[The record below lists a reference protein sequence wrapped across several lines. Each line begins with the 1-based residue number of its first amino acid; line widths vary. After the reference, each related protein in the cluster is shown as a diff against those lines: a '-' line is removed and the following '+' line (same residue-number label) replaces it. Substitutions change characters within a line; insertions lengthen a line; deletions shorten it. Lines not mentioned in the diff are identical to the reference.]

1 MKKRS
6 RIIYF
11 GFIAV
16 LMLSEMVTSN
26 VYSLLGPLENTA
38 EIMGV
43 SVSVER
49 IRLIILIVLDAIP
62 GIAAVI
68 AITAYRSGDASGV
81 GRIAVILTTFGML
94 AYGGYQF
101 WSATFQLGNMQNFVR
116 LVGVVY
122 SVFGIIAWFVGGDLR
137 QGLSSPNQPNKASAP
152 QAGTH

>member
-26 VYSLLGPLENTA
+26 VYSLLGPLEDTA

-49 IRLIILIVLDAIP
+49 IRLIILIALDAVP

-68 AITAYRSGDASGV
+68 AITAYRSGDAAGV
-81 GRIAVILTTFGML
+81 GRVAVILTTFGML

-101 WSATFQLGNMQNFVR
+101 WSATVQLGNMQNFVR

-122 SVFGIIAWFVGGDLR
+122 SLFGIIAWFVGGDLR
-137 QGLSSPNQPNKASAP
+137 QELSSPNQSKKAPAS

>member
-11 GFIAV
+11 GFVAV

-26 VYSLLGPLENTA
+26 AYSLLGPLEDTA
-38 EIMGV
+38 ELMGV
-43 SVSVER
+43 SASVER
-49 IRLIILIVLDAIP
+49 IRLIILIVLDAVP
-62 GIAAVI
+62 GVAAVI

-81 GRIAVILTTFGML
+81 GRVAVILTTFGML

-122 SVFGIIAWFVGGDLR
+122 AVFGIIAWFVGSDLR
-137 QGLSSPNQPNKASAP
+137 QGLSSPNHSKKAPAS
-152 QAGTH
+152 QGGTH

>member
-1 MKKRS
+1 MRKRS

-26 VYSLLGPLENTA
+26 VYSLLGPLEDTA
-38 EIMGV
+38 ELMGV
-43 SVSVER
+43 SESVER

-62 GIAAVI
+62 GVAAVM
-68 AITAYRSGDASGV
+68 AIVAYRSEDALGI
-81 GRIAVILTTFGML
+81 GRVAVILTTFGML

-122 SVFGIIAWFVGGDLR
+122 SLFGIIAWIVGSDLR
-137 QGLSSPNQPNKASAP
+137 RGLSSPDQSKKAPAS
-152 QAGTH
+152 QARTH

>member
-26 VYSLLGPLENTA
+26 VYSLLGPLEDTA
-38 EIMGV
+38 ELMGV

-49 IRLIILIVLDAIP
+49 IRLVILIVLDAIP
-62 GIAAVI
+62 GLAAVI
-68 AITAYRSGDASGV
+68 VILAYRSGDAARV
-81 GRIAVILTTFGML
+81 GRFAVILTTFGML

-116 LVGVVY
+116 LVGFVY
-122 SVFGIIAWFVGGDLR
+122 SLFGIIAWYVGADLR
-137 QGLSSPNQPNKASAP
+137 QELSSPNQSNKAPAS

>member
-26 VYSLLGPLENTA
+26 VYSLLGPLEDTA
-38 EIMGV
+38 ELMGV
-43 SVSVER
+43 SESVER
-49 IRLIILIVLDAIP
+49 IRLITLIVLDAIP
-62 GIAAVI
+62 GIAAVM
-68 AITAYRSGDASGV
+68 AIIAYRSGDASGV
-81 GRIAVILTTFGML
+81 GRSAVILTTFGLL

-122 SVFGIIAWFVGGDLR
+122 SLFGTIAWFVGVDLR
-137 QGLSSPNQPNKASAP
+137 HGLSSPNQLKKAPDS

>member
-26 VYSLLGPLENTA
+26 VYSLLGPLEDTA
-38 EIMGV
+38 ELMGV
-43 SVSVER
+43 SESLER
-49 IRLIILIVLDAIP
+49 IRLIILSVLDAIP
-62 GIAAVI
+62 GVAAVI
-68 AITAYRSGDASGV
+68 VILAYRSGDASGV
-81 GRIAVILTTFGML
+81 GRFAVILTTFGML

-137 QGLSSPNQPNKASAP
+137 QGLSSPNQSMKAPAS
-152 QAGTH
+152 QAGMH

>member
-11 GFIAV
+11 GFLAV

-26 VYSLLGPLENTA
+26 IYSLVWPLEETA
-38 EIMGV
+38 ELMGV
-43 SVSVER
+43 SVAVER

-62 GIAAVI
+62 GAGALF
-68 AITAYRSGDASGV
+68 AMQGYRHIEAGQA
-81 GRIAVILTTFGML
+81 GRIGVVVTTFGML

-101 WSATFQLGNMQNFVR
+101 WSASFQLGNMQGFVK

-122 SVFGIIAWFVGGDLR
+122 ALLGVGAWFMGGDLR
-137 QGLSSPNQPNKASAP
+137 KGLS
-152 QAGTH
+152 AGTK

>member
-26 VYSLLGPLENTA
+26 VYSLLGPLEDTA

-43 SVSVER
+43 SVSAER
-49 IRLIILIVLDAIP
+49 IRLIILIVLDIVP
-62 GIAAVI
+62 GVAAVI
-68 AITAYRSGDASGV
+68 AITAYRSGDTAGV
-81 GRIAVILTTFGML
+81 GRVAVILTTFGML

-101 WSATFQLGNMQNFVR
+101 WSATVQLGNMQNFVR

-122 SVFGIIAWFVGGDLR
+122 AVLGIIAWFVGSDLR
-137 QGLSSPNQPNKASAP
+137 QGLSSPNQPKKAPAS